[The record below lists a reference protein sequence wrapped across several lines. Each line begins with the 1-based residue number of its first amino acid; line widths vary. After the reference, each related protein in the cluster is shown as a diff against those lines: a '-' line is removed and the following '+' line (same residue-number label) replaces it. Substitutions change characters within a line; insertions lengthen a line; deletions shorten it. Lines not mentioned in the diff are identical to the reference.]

1 MQIHDIAVIARFEL
15 ARQLRSRHTW
25 VAAALLV
32 PCCAFA
38 SHQLAEYADQLTAL
52 GREIG
57 PGIDM
62 IAGMVEGLTGLPM
75 LGVRRILTDHPPV
88 LVALFALMLALLPFF
103 GVLLAY
109 DQTATETETK
119 HVRYLLFRCDRRA
132 IFLGKALAAELMI
145 VGAVG
150 LALVIVAAFLGLRSN
165 ALGGV
170 AGILYLL
177 RMWLSAALLA
187 LPLVALLGLLS
198 ALVSRARQ
206 ALGLALLLWVGIGIA
221 SGLLGLADERLGAL
235 DYAWPSTGRFRLL
248 FDEGGSLATEL
259 GYLLVYTLLVGALGL
274 AWYRRRDL

>member
-1 MQIHDIAVIARFEL
+1 MQLHDIAVIARFEL

-25 VAAALLV
+25 VAGLLLIPV
-32 PCCAFA
+32 CAFA

-62 IAGMVEGLTGLPM
+62 IAGMIEGLTGLPM

-88 LVALFALMLALLPFF
+88 LVALFALMLALLPFLC
-103 GVLLAY
+103 VLLAY

-150 LALVIVAAFLGLRSN
+150 LALAIVAAFLGVRSN
-165 ALGGV
+165 ALGGA
-170 AGILYLL
+170 AGLVYLL

-187 LPLVALLGLLS
+187 LPFVTLLGLLS

-221 SGLLGLADERLGAL
+221 AGLLGLVDERLAWL
-235 DYAWPSTGRFRLL
+235 DYAFPSAGRFRLL
-248 FDEGGSLATEL
+248 FDDTGELARAVV
-259 GYLLVYTLLVGALGL
+259 YLLGHALIVGALGL
-274 AWYRRRDL
+274 WWYRRRDL